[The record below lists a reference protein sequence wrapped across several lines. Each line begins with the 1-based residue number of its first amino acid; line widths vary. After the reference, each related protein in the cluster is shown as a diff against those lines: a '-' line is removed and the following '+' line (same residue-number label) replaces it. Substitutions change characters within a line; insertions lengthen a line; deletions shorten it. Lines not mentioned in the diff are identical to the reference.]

1 MPAYSLSQFGFVGAI
16 GSAQTGR
23 TRPVLYGSLVLVAL
37 LLFAGAATSAT
48 EAPVFPGSHWLKAT
62 TGQKAGWSAAGL
74 RKAREYSDSIHSS
87 SVMIIQNGRV
97 VDEWGDVTQKISSFS
112 VRKSLISALF
122 GIYAKE
128 GVIDLN
134 ATLAQL
140 GIDDAPDPL
149 TPAERQASIVDLL
162 RARSGIYHQVDF
174 ETKAQIAERPARGS
188 HPPGTFW
195 VYNNWDFN
203 ALGTIFELKTGHPMG
218 ETFYDRIAKPTG
230 MQDFQATDVYYL
242 SGPLSVH
249 RAYHFEI
256 SARDLAR
263 FGLLY
268 LNHGRWRDRQ
278 IVPASWVDKSSHASE
293 MIQFHGIDTGGYEY
307 LWWVEYGGV
316 HFPGAKVPPGTYS
329 ARGAGGHFL
338 VVIPSRNL
346 VVVHRFDNDPPS
358 KDVKTV
364 FDSVYKGIGN
374 AEFGPLLQLILD
386 SEKK

>member
-1 MPAYSLSQFGFVGAI
+1 MSQSRA
-16 GSAQTGR
+16 
-23 TRPVLYGSLVLVAL
+23 TRQVLRDSMILVAL
-37 LLFAGAATSAT
+37 LSFASSVTTAA
-48 EAPVFPGSHWLKAT
+48 EVPVFPGSQWGKAT
-62 TGQKAGWSAAGL
+62 TAQKAGWSAAGL
-74 RKAREYSDSIHSS
+74 KKARAYSESIHSS
-87 SVMIIQNGRV
+87 SVMIIQNGKV
-97 VDEWGDVTQKISSFS
+97 VDEWGDVAKKISSYS
-112 VRKSLISALF
+112 VRKSLISALY
-122 GIYAKE
+122 GIYTKE
-128 GVIDLN
+128 GVIDPN

-140 GIDDAPDPL
+140 GIDDEPDSL
-149 TPAERQASIVDLL
+149 TLSERQARVVDLL

-174 ETKAQIAERPARGS
+174 ETKAQIVERPARGS
-188 HPPGTFW
+188 HAPGTFW

-203 ALGTIFELKTGHPMG
+203 ALGTIFELKTGRPMG
-218 ETFYDRIAKPTG
+218 ETFYERIAKPTG
-230 MQDFQATDVYYL
+230 MQDFQASDVYYL
-242 SGPLSVH
+242 GGPLSTH

-268 LNHGRWRDRQ
+268 LNHGRWRDQQ

-293 MIQFHGIDTGGYEY
+293 MIQFHGVDTGGYEY
-307 LWWVEYGGV
+307 LWWVEYGGA

-364 FDSVYKGIGN
+364 FESVYKGIGN

-386 SEKK
+386 SEKKCTGSACK

>member
-1 MPAYSLSQFGFVGAI
+1 MSLIRATRQF
-16 GSAQTGR
+16 
-23 TRPVLYGSLVLVAL
+23 LYESIALVAL
-37 LLFAGAATSAT
+37 MLFAVGEIPAAESS
-48 EAPVFPGSHWLKAT
+48 VFPGPQWVIAT
-62 TGQKAGWSAAGL
+62 TAQKAGWSVAGL
-74 RKAREYSDSIHSS
+74 KKAREYSDSIHSS

-97 VDEWGDVTQKISSFS
+97 VDEWGDVGKKISSYS
-112 VRKSLISALF
+112 VRKSLISALY
-122 GIYAKE
+122 GIYTKE
-128 GVIDLN
+128 GVIDPN

-140 GIDDAPDPL
+140 GIDDEPDSL
-149 TPAERQASIVDLL
+149 TPAERQARVVDLL

-188 HPPGTFW
+188 HTPGTFW

-203 ALGTIFELKTGHPMG
+203 ALGTIFELKTGRPMG
-218 ETFYDRIAKPTG
+218 VTFDHRIAKPIG
-230 MQDFQATDVYYL
+230 MQDFQASDVYYL
-242 SGPLSVH
+242 GGPLSTH

-268 LNHGRWRDRQ
+268 LNHGRWRDQQ

-293 MIQFHGIDTGGYEY
+293 MIQFHGVDTGGYEY
-307 LWWVEYGGV
+307 LWWVEYGGA

-329 ARGAGGHFL
+329 ARGAGGQFL

-346 VVVHRFDNDPPS
+346 VVVHRFDNDPPT

-364 FDSVYKGIGN
+364 FDWAYKGIGN

-386 SEKK
+386 AEMQ